1 MLKKLTFASV
11 LLSLLVVLTA
21 CGFKL
26 RGNVELPPALQDTY
40 IQSKDPFTGMAR
52 ALRTQL
58 KQSGA
63 NLLEDREAASAIL
76 TISHERSENR
86 ILSVGSSGKA
96 TEYELFDE
104 VTFSLSDKD
113 GKVLIAPQTLRMTR
127 DLVFDQNELLGK
139 ISEAEGIHRQMR
151 ASLARQIIMRIDA
164 GMRSAASP

>member
-1 MLKKLTFASV
+1 MLKKLTFGGV
-11 LLSLLVVLTA
+11 LLPLLVVLTA

-26 RGNVELPPALQDTY
+26 RGNVELPAVLQDTY
-40 IQSKDPFTGMAR
+40 IQSENPFTGMAR

-63 NLLEDREAASAIL
+63 NVVENREQASAIL
-76 TISHERSENR
+76 IIHHERSENR

-104 VTFSLSDKD
+104 VSFSLSDSN
-113 GKVLIAPQTLRMTR
+113 GKELIAPQTLRMTR

-139 ISEAEGIHRQMR
+139 LSEAEGIHRQMR
-151 ASLARQIIMRIDA
+151 ASLVRQIIMRIDA
-164 GMRSAASP
+164 GMRSSTST